1 MKKTVLIAC
10 LLFTCLY
17 TSNLFAQ
24 SPATISA
31 SDPDNLAKEYL
42 SQIMGVAV
50 SATTNSKMYQFI
62 YEWIGTPYRLGG
74 NSKKGI
80 DCSKF
85 AAQLYDQVFD
95 TAIGYN
101 SRNIYSNVDKVQKG
115 DLKPGD
121 FVFFKIRSKN
131 ITHVG
136 VFIGDNKFAH
146 ASTSRGVMI
155 SNLDEA
161 YWKRYYFNGGRILS
175 ASVEEIKEPVVD
187 IDEQFQLDQF
197 QLDQLDQFRLN

>member
-1 MKKTVLIAC
+1 MKKTVLIALLLLTC
-10 LLFTCLY
+10 LLNT
-17 TSNLFAQ
+17 TFAQ
-24 SPATISA
+24 SSKTTST
-31 SDPDNLAKEYL
+31 SDPDNLAKEYF

-50 SATTNSKMYQFI
+50 SATTSSKMYQFI
-62 YEWIGTPYRLGG
+62 YDWIGTPYRLGG
-74 NSKKGI
+74 DSKKGI

-85 AAQLYDQVFD
+85 AAQLYDQVFN
-95 TAIGYN
+95 TSIGYN

-136 VFIGDNKFAH
+136 VYIGDDKFAH

-155 SNLDEA
+155 SNLNES
-161 YWKRYYFNGGRILS
+161 YWKRYYFNGGRILT
-175 ASVEEIKEPVVD
+175 ADLTAD
-187 IDEQFQLDQF
+187 IIEDDESDDFSQL
-197 QLDQLDQFRLN
+197 N

>member
-1 MKKTVLIAC
+1 MKKIVLVGF
-10 LLFTCLY
+10 LLFTFLINN
-17 TSNLFAQ
+17 SFAQ
-24 SPATISA
+24 DYKGTTT
-31 SDPDNLAKEYL
+31 SDPDNLAKEYF

-50 SATTNSKMYQFI
+50 SATTSSKMYQFV
-62 YEWIGTPYRLGG
+62 YDWIGTPYRLGG

-85 AAQLYDQVFD
+85 AAQLYDQVFN

-101 SRNIYSNVDKVQKG
+101 SRNIYSNVDKVKKG

-136 VFIGDNKFAH
+136 VYIGDSKFAH
-146 ASTSRGVMI
+146 ASTSKGVMI
-155 SNLDEA
+155 SNLNES
-161 YWKRYYFNGGRILS
+161 YWNRYFVNGGRVMPGDRGFVMGEPVYTAEMMS
-175 ASVEEIKEPVVD
+175 DEEIELP
-187 IDEQFQLDQF
+187 QL
-197 QLDQLDQFRLN
+197 N